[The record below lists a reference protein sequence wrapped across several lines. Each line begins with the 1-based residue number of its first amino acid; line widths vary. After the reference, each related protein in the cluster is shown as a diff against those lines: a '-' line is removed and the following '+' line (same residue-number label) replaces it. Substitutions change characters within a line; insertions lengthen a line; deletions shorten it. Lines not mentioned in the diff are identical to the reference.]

1 MAAAAR
7 VLLEPAVQDI
17 SIHPMDQGHCGNRR
31 SGQLTGADQ
40 LSLECAAR
48 RIWGASEALSI
59 SIHDDLRGH
68 DIVRGGS
75 FAQDAMPTRLRTRS
89 LFPPKAAEYLQQLP
103 ARA

>member
-17 SIHPMDQGHCGNRR
+17 SIHPMDQGQFGKRR

-59 SIHDDLRGH
+59 SVHDDLN
-68 DIVRGGS
+68 
-75 FAQDAMPTRLRTRS
+75 
-89 LFPPKAAEYLQQLP
+89 
-103 ARA
+103 